1 LALLSKHLVKRTA
14 FFPQLSSFPRYIY
27 FDICLFFVC
36 DMMTGTNREP
46 KGETNIS
53 SDMVEHAVAK
63 EDLEIPDLDARLQQ
77 LAQEAPPFYK
87 NRNLLIV
94 YLLMIP
100 GCLVPSVTLGFDS
113 AMMNGLQA
121 VDTWIDCMS
130 RVHGRNRILTCWL
143 QTLTTRR
150 ALYWA

>member
-1 LALLSKHLVKRTA
+1 
-14 FFPQLSSFPRYIY
+14 
-27 FDICLFFVC
+27 
-36 DMMTGTNREP
+36 MMTDTSREP

-63 EDLEIPDLDARLQQ
+63 EDLEIPNLDARLQQ

-130 RVHGRNRILTCWL
+130 RLHGISRILTCWL
-143 QTLTTRR
+143 QTLTTHQ